1 MFLMYFGCACIG
13 DLHYWFATSWDR
25 SFFLPVLV
33 PATAA
38 AVGAV
43 LLGGPSSWFLV
54 DCILFLE
61 GEPTPVRESAFD
73 CLWSIRSLDPSRAAV
88 AVSPVG
94 VQLRH
99 AGEVA
104 SYPWSPDDA
113 WLTLWS
119 APPLPM
125 CW

>member
-1 MFLMYFGCACIG
+1 M
-13 DLHYWFATSWDR
+13 
-25 SFFLPVLV
+25 

-54 DCILFLE
+54 GCILFLE

-73 CLWSIRSLDPSRAAV
+73 CLWSILSLDPPRAAV

-94 VQLRH
+94 AAAPRRQGRFLPVV
-99 AGEVA
+99 AG
-104 SYPWSPDDA
+104 
-113 WLTLWS
+113 
-119 APPLPM
+119 
-125 CW
+125 